1 MPCTA
6 LVDTGAARSLMN
18 FQTWKRLCDRNG
30 RLPLLK
36 KADVEL
42 QTLAGEA
49 IPIAGSTVALVCG
62 KLLRFYVFDDLKH
75 DILLGDDTLQ
85 TLDSCIEYGK
95 NLVWLANE
103 LIKFR
108 RPTNS
113 RDRLNISAVVDTY
126 RKTIPPVFGESIGDG
141 KRVGVE
147 MTIKTGDA
155 HPIKQPPYRL
165 PLTKRAVVDKEI
177 GAMLEKEIIRPSYSL
192 WASPITLVPKPDG
205 SVRFC
210 VDYRKLNAV
219 TVEDSHPFP
228 IFRTSLMRCM
238 GHLYSRPSTF
248 DRDIGKSPWQ
258 NQTYRRQHSL
268 HTEGYM
274 SSRGCH
280 LV

>member
-1 MPCTA
+1 M
-6 LVDTGAARSLMN
+6 
-18 FQTWKRLCDRNG
+18 
-30 RLPLLK
+30 PLLK

-49 IPIAGSTVALVCG
+49 IPIAGSTATLVCG

-75 DILLGDDTLQ
+75 DILLGDDALQ
-85 TLDSCIEYGK
+85 TLDARIEYGK

-103 LIKFR
+103 PIKFR

-126 RKTIPPVFGESIGDG
+126 RKTIPSVFGESIGDG

-155 HPIKQPPYRL
+155 HPIKQRPYRL

-177 GAMLEKEIIRPSYSL
+177 GDMLEKGIIRPSYSP

-210 VDYRKLNAV
+210 GDYRKLNAV
-219 TVEDSHPFP
+219 RVEDSHPLP
-228 IFRTSLMRCM
+228 HIQDIFDALHGSSVFTTIDLRSGYWQIPMAESDIPKTAFVTHR
-238 GHLYSRPSTF
+238 GLYEFTRS
-248 DRDIGKSPWQ
+248 
-258 NQTYRRQHSL
+258 
-268 HTEGYM
+268 E
-274 SSRGCH
+274 
-280 LV
+280 